1 MELEVILEELDNC
14 LEKYTRFMAK
24 DVYITKKM
32 YEDFWYK
39 YSYLDQECEKYIE
52 LKDNV
57 SYLKFKKIKL
67 RENSFIKHHNKKYIK
82 KHLDVDKEYFDNI
95 YEKVSLSL
103 EDRELIMVMDNVDIK
118 NKNDYQKI
126 MLFLSKIRY
135 LKDKMKYQDKDIIVI
150 VKRSKIKDSLEVI
163 LKKYDLKILVYVYSE
178 IIDKYQRD
186 NDVKVIKEREKY
198 RIIEDYFKK
207 KIFSNKELLREY
219 IVNYRYLY
227 FNKDVY
233 DYDTINDYHNYMITR
248 KFIQSGISKKDYMT
262 KIIEKRR
269 SNLLTIN
276 DEKVDYLEEV
286 DIANYLYLH
295 NIRYKI
301 IKGDRIYFKIG
312 KIIFCYVD
320 EIDEGNDQEYKL
332 YKKYKSGNLLTHLED
347 MLRNRQIE
355 GFVMDKNV
363 LRDKI
368 KNSTRDIYYRDF
380 INKIVIPYIDSD
392 NKKDMLLEEIK
403 SYYNSYLE
411 ENKLKDNL
419 RAREELEN
427 DFEYKA
433 KYMLM
438 DDDHLDNGSVKLIIE
453 S

>member
-1 MELEVILEELDNC
+1 M
-14 LEKYTRFMAK
+14 
-24 DVYITKKM
+24 
-32 YEDFWYK
+32 
-39 YSYLDQECEKYIE
+39 
-52 LKDNV
+52 
-57 SYLKFKKIKL
+57 
-67 RENSFIKHHNKKYIK
+67 
-82 KHLDVDKEYFDNI
+82 
-95 YEKVSLSL
+95 
-103 EDRELIMVMDNVDIK
+103 
-118 NKNDYQKI
+118 
-126 MLFLSKIRY
+126 
-135 LKDKMKYQDKDIIVI
+135 
-150 VKRSKIKDSLEVI
+150 
-163 LKKYDLKILVYVYSE
+163 YSE

-438 DDDHLDNGSVKLIIE
+438 DDDYLDNGSVKLIIE

>member
-1 MELEVILEELDNC
+1 
-14 LEKYTRFMAK
+14 
-24 DVYITKKM
+24 
-32 YEDFWYK
+32 
-39 YSYLDQECEKYIE
+39 
-52 LKDNV
+52 
-57 SYLKFKKIKL
+57 
-67 RENSFIKHHNKKYIK
+67 
-82 KHLDVDKEYFDNI
+82 
-95 YEKVSLSL
+95 
-103 EDRELIMVMDNVDIK
+103 
-118 NKNDYQKI
+118 
-126 MLFLSKIRY
+126 
-135 LKDKMKYQDKDIIVI
+135 
-150 VKRSKIKDSLEVI
+150 
-163 LKKYDLKILVYVYSE
+163 
-178 IIDKYQRD
+178 
-186 NDVKVIKEREKY
+186 
-198 RIIEDYFKK
+198 
-207 KIFSNKELLREY
+207 
-219 IVNYRYLY
+219 
-227 FNKDVY
+227 
-233 DYDTINDYHNYMITR
+233 
-248 KFIQSGISKKDYMT
+248 MT

-438 DDDHLDNGSVKLIIE
+438 DDDYLDNGSVKLIIE